1 MSLYG
6 DGDGDDATTPRATA
20 VEGGRLSLAELSE
33 TLSSGPLV
41 RFPGVRPS
49 DHRVHFRLK
58 RFAFGAGLDRVSPF
72 RFAES

>member
-41 RFPGVRPS
+41 RFPGVSQSDRPTVKCTF
-49 DHRVHFRLK
+49 DENDLHL
-58 RFAFGAGLDRVSPF
+58 ALD
-72 RFAES
+72 